1 MYEIKQNYITL
12 RTKLL
17 LPYVLESCTTTLSNP
32 THNPVSGAVSG
43 STLGGQIN
51 SSPLCPT
58 IRQAYST
65 LFRVAQMEV
74 QLFDSLFRAPDND
87 NEVNLSQSSASSSN
101 TSKSSNIQSSV
112 EVVSIIEGICNATGD
127 YLRPLII
134 HENNVDE
141 LCRVINTLSE
151 DIKAQVDSLFPS
163 SSVSSLP
170 YSSAKSYQ
178 KKIENNENSKN
189 LLKSLNKG
197 LNKTIS
203 DAQER
208 LSYCSEM
215 TMRVEVQFFEPL
227 PSQLSYPSIIE
238 IHEKKKKERELTK
251 IKKSKNGETEGLP
264 DDLVDDVTKKDND
277 DYSRH
282 EEIGEQCLYLV
293 FFYSKTYLYF
303 IVVPVKSSDTR
314 DQKSDCLFF
323 NLSLSMDKF

>member
-1 MYEIKQNYITL
+1 MCEIKQNYITL
-12 RTKLL
+12 RTQLL
-17 LPYVLESCTTTLSNP
+17 LPFVLESCTA
-32 THNPVSGAVSG
+32 THNGPIQNPVSGAVSG
-43 STLGGQIN
+43 TKPGGTIT
-51 SSPLCPT
+51 SSLCPT

-87 NEVNLSQSSASSSN
+87 NEFNLSQSSSSSSN
-101 TSKSSNIQSSV
+101 TTKSSNIQSSG

-127 YLRPLII
+127 YLRPKII

-163 SSVSSLP
+163 SSVSPLP
-170 YSSAKSYQ
+170 YSSTQSYQ
-178 KKIENNENSKN
+178 KKNENNENSKN
-189 LLKSLNKG
+189 LLKTLNKG
-197 LNKTIS
+197 LNKTVS

-215 TMRVEVQFFEPL
+215 TMRAEVQFFEPL

-238 IHEKKKKERELTK
+238 IHEEKRKERESAK
-251 IKKSKNGETEGLP
+251 IKKIKNGETEGLS
-264 DDLVDDVTKKDND
+264 DDLGDDVTKKYND

-282 EEIGEQCLYLV
+282 EEIGEKILFLISYVLY
-293 FFYSKTYLYF
+293 SETYIY
-303 IVVPVKSSDTR
+303 
-314 DQKSDCLFF
+314 
-323 NLSLSMDKF
+323 NLLLHI